1 MERSLSKK
9 SPCYQGGINLVDMGA
24 AALESV
30 LRVLIAR
37 RNGPAGCRR
46 TTRALIRADVQA
58 LRAARAGGAA

>member
-1 MERSLSKK
+1 VNRSLSKK
-9 SPCYQGGINLVDMGA
+9 SPCYQGGIHLHDIGA

-37 RNGPAGCRR
+37 RNGPVGCRC